1 MMEAFIIPFIAIAL
15 AEMADKSQACIFL
28 LSSKTKKRLHVIL
41 GALAAFLIVDGIAV
55 LLGSFATSFL
65 PQGPVKIA
73 AGALFIVFGAME
85 LLKKGQSA
93 KCDVGKRGAFF
104 SAFSMT
110 FLSEWGDK
118 TQLSAAVFAAA
129 YNPVMVLAGVLS
141 ALFILSAIA
150 VFLGS
155 MLSEKVDRKKISPV
169 SAVAF
174 IMIGISMFF
183 F

>member
-41 GALAAFLIVDGIAV
+41 GALAAFIIVDGIAV

-65 PQGPVKIA
+65 PQAPVRIA
-73 AGALFIVFGAME
+73 AGMLFIVFGVLGLMQ
-85 LLKKGQSA
+85 KGRAA
-93 KCDVGKRGAFF
+93 KCDIGRRGAFF

-118 TQLSAAVFAAA
+118 TQISAAVFAAA
-129 YNPVMVLAGVLS
+129 YNPLLVLAGVLS
-141 ALFILSAIA
+141 ALFILSVFA
-150 VFLGS
+150 VFLGCMIS
-155 MLSEKVDRKKISPV
+155 KKVDRKKISMTSGIV
-169 SAVAF
+169 F
-174 IMIGISMFF
+174 ILIGISMLLF
-183 F
+183 

>member
-41 GALAAFLIVDGIAV
+41 GAMAAFLIVDGVAV

-65 PQGPVKIA
+65 PQAPVRIA
-73 AGALFIVFGAME
+73 AGLLFIVFGVME
-85 LLKKGQSA
+85 LLQKGHSS
-93 KCDVGKRGAFF
+93 KCDIGKRGAFF
-104 SAFSMT
+104 SAFSIT
-110 FLSEWGDK
+110 FMSEWGDK

-129 YNPVMVLAGVLS
+129 YNPVLVLAGVLS
-141 ALFILSAIA
+141 ALLLLSAVA
-150 VFLGS
+150 VFLGC
-155 MLSEKVDRKKISPV
+155 MLSEKVDRKKISIL
-169 SAVAF
+169 SGIAF
-174 IMIGISMFF
+174 ILIGISMFF